1 MSSFVYSGG
10 LLGNVISLLATAYIA
25 HRTNWEASFYIM
37 GGVCIPWMVLWPLL
51 INDNPRTH
59 KLIRQDELNYLIA
72 ALQLAEK
79 KQRLKVPWKSIFLS
93 GQIWTLIITHTSI
106 GWGFYFMLTQLPLY
120 MKMVLQFNLNE
131 NGIATSLPF
140 IGMFLFSVF
149 YGRAADYVISKEVLS
164 LTLIR
169 KFSNILATGVAALCC
184 SIVPFTTNKYA
195 VVALMVIATT
205 VLGALYSGLMQ
216 SYMDLARNFAGTLI
230 AITNTV
236 ATLAGI
242 AVPLFVGWILNQDPS
257 VASWRIVFLVT
268 TGFYLLATIV
278 YGLFI
283 TTTEL
288 PWNKPI
294 EAPNRD
300 EEGK

>member
-1 MSSFVYSGG
+1 
-10 LLGNVISLLATAYIA
+10 
-25 HRTNWEASFYIM
+25 
-37 GGVCIPWMVLWPLL
+37 
-51 INDNPRTH
+51 
-59 KLIRQDELNYLIA
+59 
-72 ALQLAEK
+72 
-79 KQRLKVPWKSIFLS
+79 
-93 GQIWTLIITHTSI
+93 
-106 GWGFYFMLTQLPLY
+106 MLTQLPLY

-242 AVPLFVGWILNQDPS
+242 AVPLFVGWILNQDVS
-257 VASWRIVFLVT
+257 
-268 TGFYLLATIV
+268 
-278 YGLFI
+278 
-283 TTTEL
+283 TTTRHCVQIFV
-288 PWNKPI
+288 K
-294 EAPNRD
+294 
-300 EEGK
+300 